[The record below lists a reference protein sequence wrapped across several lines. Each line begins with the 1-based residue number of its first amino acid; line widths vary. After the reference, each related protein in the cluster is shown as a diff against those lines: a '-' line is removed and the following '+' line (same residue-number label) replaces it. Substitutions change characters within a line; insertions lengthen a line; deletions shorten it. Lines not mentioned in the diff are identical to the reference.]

1 MDKLIKQTKDE
12 LLNEVKDKLIDE
24 YGDNILA
31 EIKAE
36 SQKLY
41 EEGPLDTEDVKVEND
56 YLDSYINKLDDMYLE
71 EQKLLVE
78 KMDLE
83 KLAENNPELKRYI
96 EIINSLEAIE
106 EKRNNY
112 KEIYDDMVDADITKL
127 SGKYYE
133 LVLKKPYMKKSF
145 NTTLFKEK
153 EKKLYEKYLV
163 ESQVKGSVSLKLIK

>member
-1 MDKLIKQTKDE
+1 MNNMDVETKED
-12 LLNEVKDKLIDE
+12 L
-24 YGDNILA
+24 LA

-41 EEGPLDTEDVKVEND
+41 EEDNVDCKVNNNIFLDE
-56 YLDSYINKLDDMYLE
+56 YINKLDNMYIE

-78 KMDLE
+78 KLDLE
-83 KLAENNPELKRYI
+83 TKAENNPELKRYI
-96 EIINSLEAIE
+96 EIINNLESIK
-106 EKRNNY
+106 EKRESY
-112 KEIYDDMVDADITKL
+112 KEIYDDMVEADISKL